1 MLRSPF
7 LCEMAGNARH
17 APYPAV
23 HTYIIRYAQTLHFA
37 RIFGEIFFEV
47 W

>member
-7 LCEMAGNARH
+7 ICEMAGNARH
-17 APYPAV
+17 ALYPAV
-23 HTYIIRYAQTLHFA
+23 HTYIIRADTAFCTN
-37 RIFGEIFFEV
+37 F

>member
-7 LCEMAGNARH
+7 ICEMAGNARH
-17 APYPAV
+17 ALYPQCIP
-23 HTYIIRYAQTLHFA
+23 TLYAQTLHFA